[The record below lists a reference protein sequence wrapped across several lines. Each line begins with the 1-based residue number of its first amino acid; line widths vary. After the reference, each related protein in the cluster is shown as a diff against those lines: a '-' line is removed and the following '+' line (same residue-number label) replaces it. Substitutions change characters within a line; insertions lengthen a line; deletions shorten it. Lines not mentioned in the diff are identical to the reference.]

1 MLVQMNSPLIR
12 QLLISYFAEYDDFGN
27 FLRNFN
33 NEAVIARDFYY
44 SMFLIAFTTRRVTV

>member
-33 NEAVIARDFYY
+33 NG
-44 SMFLIAFTTRRVTV
+44 MFLIAFTTRRVTV